1 MQYEIDLNE
10 NIEDLVLNAPKVF
23 YFKTQIASVTVFH
36 ATERCSVKWIFFYY
50 YCSHNIPSLLARNIY
65 YRKQLLAEVS
75 FKKLFLLFNSSVNRV
90 SIIKKF
96 NINHQSCYSV
106 LFWRNQIPKGLRN

>member
-36 ATERCSVKWIFFYY
+36 ATERCSVKWIFFT
-50 YCSHNIPSLLARNIY
+50 
-65 YRKQLLAEVS
+65 
-75 FKKLFLLFNSSVNRV
+75 
-90 SIIKKF
+90 IIVHITF
-96 NINHQSCYSV
+96 HHY
-106 LFWRNQIPKGLRN
+106 LRAIFTIENNF